1 MSNWSPSSIP
11 SRPGIDI
18 YRGGGQSTGLLPG
31 LKRGTDSIDSRVRAR
46 AKENRSPA
54 RDTMRI
60 EPLGSRNVTI
70 VGVVRERSQP
80 DLNRRYGF
88 GVGSIGF
95 GELARM
101 VGDPDPIQLTV
112 LVDELSV
119 DPAAID
125 FSGYTFLCPKSII
138 DKSVRQGA
146 VVQATLRPLEI
157 LGGDRVWLASSIE
170 VLH

>member
-1 MSNWSPSSIP
+1 
-11 SRPGIDI
+11 
-18 YRGGGQSTGLLPG
+18 
-31 LKRGTDSIDSRVRAR
+31 
-46 AKENRSPA
+46 
-54 RDTMRI
+54 MRI

-95 GELARM
+95 VELAKM
-101 VGDPDPIQLTV
+101 VGDPAPIQLTV

-125 FSGYTFLCPKSII
+125 FSGYTFLCPRSIV

-146 VVQATLRPLEI
+146 VVQAELRPLEI
-157 LGGDRVWLASSIE
+157 LGADRVWLASSIE